1 VSLEQLDKRSIGRKF
16 SNEMVA
22 FFGASEQMTLDSL
35 NTSWNFTAL
44 FSAYIGGV
52 ISSLTPCVYP
62 LIPITLSIV
71 GARGART
78 RLQSF
83 GRASL
88 YVAGMTITYTTLG
101 VISARA
107 GSLFGATFQRP
118 AFIVPFSLL
127 LLLLALSELDI
138 LPISFFSR
146 IQGVA
151 SRLGGGTSRLSIAV
165 MGGASGLV
173 AAPCIG
179 PILAGI
185 LGIAASSGSATWGGL
200 LLFAYSIG
208 LGTPFLVLGTF
219 SDVIHHLPRSGQW
232 LNGIKSLLAIAL
244 LVVAIRFIQPWFP
257 LFSVPPLAAFGVGIS
272 CLFLL
277 WRSYSRNW
285 PLFRGIAALGFALAI
300 SSQLLYWETMEA
312 KNDANQQGLTSI
324 LHWFDSL
331 EEAKQESRISK
342 KPILIDFFAEW
353 CTACKEIDA
362 ITFADPDVKQELKE
376 YWVLVRIDLTNS
388 DPDKE
393 LIQQTF
399 TVQGLPTILFIPAA
413 NSTPSETRIAEFIE
427 PNKLLSIL
435 RVLRAS

>member
-1 VSLEQLDKRSIGRKF
+1 
-16 SNEMVA
+16 
-22 FFGASEQMTLDSL
+22 MTLDSL

-71 GARGART
+71 GARDART

-88 YVAGMTITYTTLG
+88 YVGGMTIAYTTLG
-101 VISARA
+101 IISARA

-118 AFIVPFSLL
+118 GFIIPFSLF

-146 IQGVA
+146 IQGGA
-151 SRLGGGTSRLSIAV
+151 SRFGGGKSRLSIVV

-185 LGIAASSGSATWGGL
+185 LSIAASSGSTTWGGL
-200 LLFAYSIG
+200 LLFAYSLG
-208 LGTPFLVLGTF
+208 LGTLFLILGTF
-219 SDVIHHLPRSGQW
+219 SDIIHHLPRSGQW

-244 LVVAIRFIQPWFP
+244 LVVAIRFIQPWIPF
-257 LFSVPPLAAFGVGIS
+257 FSAPPLVALGVGIS

-277 WRSYSRNW
+277 LQSYSRNW
-285 PLFRGIAALGFALAI
+285 RLFRGVGALGCALVI
-300 SSQLLYWETMEA
+300 SSQLLYWETSSA
-312 KNDANQQGLTSI
+312 KNDANQQAKTS
-324 LHWFDSL
+324 LLYWFDSL
-331 EEAKQESRISK
+331 EEAKQAASISK
-342 KPILIDFFAEW
+342 KPILIDFFADW
-353 CTACKEIDA
+353 CAACKEIDS
-362 ITFADPDVKQELKE
+362 ITFADPEVKQELNK
-376 YWVLVRIDLTNS
+376 YWVLVRIDLTNP

-399 TVQGLPTILFIPAA
+399 TVQGLPTILFMPPAS
-413 NSTPSETRIAEFIE
+413 STESQTRITEFIE
-427 PNKLLSIL
+427 PKKFISTL
-435 RVLRAS
+435 RTLRGA